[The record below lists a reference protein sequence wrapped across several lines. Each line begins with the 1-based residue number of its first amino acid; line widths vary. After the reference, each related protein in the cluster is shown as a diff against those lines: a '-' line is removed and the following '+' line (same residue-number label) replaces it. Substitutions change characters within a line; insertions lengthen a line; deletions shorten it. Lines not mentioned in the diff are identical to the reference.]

1 MKIPKYVDK
10 ILVHRR
16 NVAKAF
22 MNYDN
27 ALTTWMESQGI
38 DCTNE
43 EIIDC
48 LRTGA
53 ISICEPSTAERVIRD
68 YIKKYEKSEW
78 LK

>member
-68 YIKKYEKSEW
+68 YIEKYKKPEW